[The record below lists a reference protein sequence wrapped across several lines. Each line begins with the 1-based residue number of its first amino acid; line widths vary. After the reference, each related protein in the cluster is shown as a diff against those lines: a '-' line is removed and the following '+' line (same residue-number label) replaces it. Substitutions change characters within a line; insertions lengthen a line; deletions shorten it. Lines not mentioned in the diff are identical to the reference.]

1 MTPVD
6 VLAIGAHP
14 DDVELGIGATLHKLT
29 QQGRSVAII
38 DLTRGE
44 MSSRG
49 TVEERA
55 VEAAEGARV
64 LGVAYRENAGL
75 PDGAVAN
82 TTEFQRVV
90 IPFIRKYRPRVLF
103 ATMNGDR
110 HPDHHA
116 AHHLVR
122 DAAYFSGLAKIDTG
136 HEPFRPNLV
145 YYFHPYYDA
154 GLPQL
159 IVDVSEHFE
168 AKLASLRAHASQFH
182 NPAYQGRAT
191 HISSAEFW
199 DSIQTRAAHWG
210 ARIGARF
217 GEALYTEGPL
227 GVAVPPGLEGSI

>member
-1 MTPVD
+1 MTAVD

-14 DDVELGIGATLHKLT
+14 DDVELGIGGTLHKLA
-29 QQGRSVAII
+29 QRGLSIAIV

-49 TVEERA
+49 TVDERA
-55 VEAAEGARV
+55 LEAAAGARE
-64 LGVAYRENAGL
+64 LGVAHRENAGL

-82 TTEFQRVV
+82 TTEYQRVV

-103 ATMNGDR
+103 ATMTGDR

-122 DAAYFSGLAKIDTG
+122 DAAYFSGLAKIETG
-136 HEPFRPNLV
+136 HEPFRPGRA
-145 YYFHPYYDA
+145 YYFHPYYEVNP
-154 GLPQL
+154 PQL

-168 AKLASLRAHASQFH
+168 AKLASLRAHASQFF
-182 NPAYQGRAT
+182 NPAYQGRTT

-199 DSIQTRAAHWG
+199 HSIETRAAHWG
-210 ARIGARF
+210 AKIGARY
-217 GEALYTEGPL
+217 GEALYTEGPA
-227 GVAVPPGLEGSI
+227 GVDVPPGLETNS

>member
-14 DDVELGIGATLHKLT
+14 DDVELGIGGLLHKLVRR
-29 QQGRSVAII
+29 GRTVAIV

-64 LGVAYRENAGL
+64 LGVAHRENAFL
-75 PDGAVAN
+75 PDGAIAD
-82 TTEFQRVV
+82 TTEQQRTV
-90 IPFIRKYRPRVLF
+90 IPFIRKYRPRLLL
-103 ATMNGDR
+103 ATMHNDR

-122 DAAYFSGLAKIDTG
+122 HAAYFSGLAKIDTG
-136 HEPFRPNLV
+136 QEPFRPSRT
-145 YYFHPYYDA
+145 YFFHPYHEVDP
-154 GLPQL
+154 PQL
-159 IVDVSEHFE
+159 IVDISDDFE
-168 AKLASLRAHASQFH
+168 AKLASLRAHASQFY
-182 NPAYQGRAT
+182 NPAYEGRAT
-191 HISSAEFW
+191 HISSAAFW

-210 ARIGARF
+210 ARIGVRY
-217 GEALYTEGPL
+217 GEALYAEDAI
-227 GVAVPPGLEGSI
+227 GVVLPPGLEE